1 MRIITKKTLFK
12 FIEVHP
18 EAKSPLERWLA
29 IMKTEV
35 FNNFQELRKSF
46 PNADKVG
53 HCTVFNVGGNKYRLI
68 VAIHYNRQIIYIRQ
82 VLTHTEYNLNQW
94 QEECKK

>member
-12 FIEVHP
+12 FSEVHP
-18 EAKSPLERWLA
+18 AAKPPLERWLA
-29 IMKTEV
+29 IMKTEA

-53 HCTVFNVGGNKYRLI
+53 NCTVFNIGGNQFRLI
-68 VAIHYNRQIIYIRQ
+68 TAIHYNRQIIYLRQ
-82 VLTHTEYNLNQW
+82 VLTHAEYDLNQW